1 MILAIIYSG
10 PLCRLRQEKLEA
22 MLPVGPTDTFRAG
35 ALRRTVPSDL
45 PGSTLNRSWS
55 QNAKRPIPMR
65 PHPSALQTRKI
76 KLGLEASFAGGPSFL
91 SQTGIEYNL
100 SEAWALTPSRMHNA
114 G

>member
-1 MILAIIYSG
+1 
-10 PLCRLRQEKLEA
+10 
-22 MLPVGPTDTFRAG
+22 
-35 ALRRTVPSDL
+35 
-45 PGSTLNRSWS
+45 
-55 QNAKRPIPMR
+55 MR